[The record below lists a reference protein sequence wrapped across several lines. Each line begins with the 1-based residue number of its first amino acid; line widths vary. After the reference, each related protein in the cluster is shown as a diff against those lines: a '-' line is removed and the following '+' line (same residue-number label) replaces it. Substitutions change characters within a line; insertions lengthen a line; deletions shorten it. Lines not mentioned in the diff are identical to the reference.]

1 MTDYQANF
9 IQKLRFF
16 RKRAGLSQAK
26 LAELCNVATGTIGNI
41 ESGLTKPSFD
51 LIIQIAL
58 SVKVPP
64 ADFFTTDDSEFP
76 PSDSLTNTQYEIV
89 RETVND
95 EFSKALQ
102 TIMKKL
108 KQKNVN

>member
-16 RKRAGLSQAK
+16 RKRSGLSQAK
-26 LAELCNVATGTIGNI
+26 LAELCDVSTGTIGNI

-58 SVKVPP
+58 SVKVSP
-64 ADFFTTDDSEFP
+64 AELFMEDDLNFPSPNPLTT
-76 PSDSLTNTQYEIV
+76 TQYEIV
-89 RETVND
+89 RETFND
-95 EFSKALQ
+95 EISKAMQ
-102 TIMKKL
+102 NAMKKIMT
-108 KQKNVN
+108 NGR